1 MSIPIKGNIKGIF
14 DEGLIKKEDYRNWN
28 GFFVYGFDKN
38 SFVDKGL
45 IAHYTGD
52 FGYNSVYMQARS
64 FYIGNTLYTIMD
76 GSIKMNEIDN
86 ISHEQNSISLQKTGN
101 ILKQLPVI
109 ED

>member
-1 MSIPIKGNIKGIF
+1 
-14 DEGLIKKEDYRNWN
+14 
-28 GFFVYGFDKN
+28 
-38 SFVDKGL
+38 
-45 IAHYTGD
+45 
-52 FGYNSVYMQARS
+52 MQSRS
-64 FYIGNTLYTIMD
+64 FYIGDTLYTIMD